1 MVVEVE
7 CKLRIRRGARR
18 KSMSERGEPAHE
30 RGPTANLA
38 PPRESQVRGGD
49 DHTARSSSHAHAM
62 DPEKLPQQP
71 AASLPARHARTKQA
85 LLVVAALL
93 LAAIHGARFWLNS
106 STTAAQP
113 GGGIWW
119 SQCPDDST
127 TYCGFL
133 NVPLGALVSPS
144 LCSSSA
150 K

>member
-1 MVVEVE
+1 MPEVGNGDRA
-7 CKLRIRRGARR
+7 LPPPFDR
-18 KSMSERGEPAHE
+18 
-30 RGPTANLA
+30 LYA
-38 PPRESQVRGGD
+38 PN
-49 DHTARSSSHAHAM
+49 M
-62 DPEKLPQQP
+62 DPEKLPLQP
-71 AASLPARHARTKQA
+71 VAGPPARHARSKQG
-85 LLVVAALL
+85 LLVIAALA